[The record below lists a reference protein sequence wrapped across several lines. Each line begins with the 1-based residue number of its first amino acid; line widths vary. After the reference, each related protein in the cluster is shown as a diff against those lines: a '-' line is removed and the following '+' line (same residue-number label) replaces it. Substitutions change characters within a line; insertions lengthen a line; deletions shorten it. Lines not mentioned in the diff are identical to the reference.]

1 MEQLPI
7 LLYETTRENVYVNV
21 YFKDETF
28 WMSQK
33 MMADLFG
40 CSSDNIS
47 LHLKNIYTEEELE
60 EEATTEE
67 FSIVRKEGKTTEEL
81 LEKLLDL

>member
-33 MMADLFG
+33 MTTGLFG
-40 CSSDNIS
+40 GSSDKIS
-47 LHLKNIYTEEELE
+47 LYLNNIFKEELE
-60 EEATTEE
+60 MEQ
-67 FSIVRKEGKTTEEL
+67 L
-81 LEKLLDL
+81 LRNSR

>member
-40 CSSDNIS
+40 GSSDKIS
-47 LHLKNIYTEEELE
+47 LYLNNILKEELE
-60 EEATTEE
+60 MEQ
-67 FSIVRKEGKTTEEL
+67 L
-81 LEKLLDL
+81 LRNSR